1 MESQIQQKR
10 SRGFMGILK
19 QIGPGIVAALAL
31 FAAGDIS
38 LMTLMGA
45 KWGYSGLWLA
55 VLAVGTLFA
64 FFTVTSKYHLST
76 KESIVWAMV
85 RPAHGHWIR
94 YFTWF
99 GVLLAPF
106 LYNTYIIKGMGE
118 SWNYLV
124 PPISAKIWSI
134 VWILIGLWMFR
145 KNIYNTMEWTFK
157 IILSVLS
164 LTVLYLFI
172 TVKPSFVGLLGSL
185 IPRFLE
191 GGSASD
197 TFSLGLSIMG
207 ATTTSIIILG
217 YCYMISEKGWTEM
230 QHKRSM
236 WWDSFISCALTLVFN
251 AMLFAVAVE
260 TLYGKGLEVKTV
272 HDLAKVLGMNL
283 GTFGY
288 YMFYIGL
295 FAAVYSSWIGMTYM
309 GALVAQ
315 ESMVSNFGKKA
326 DESNARFRIPLLF
339 VLIVP
344 AIFTFTNVGFVTLVR
359 FASAILTF
367 LFLVPLFLILL
378 LSNCKKFAPNPEKF
392 KEYRAVWWENAFL
405 GVTFIVIVYMC
416 YKLVISWF

>member
-1 MESQIQQKR
+1 METQAQQQR
-10 SRGFMGILK
+10 SGGILDSLK

-38 LMTLMGA
+38 LMTLMGS
-45 KWGYSGLWLA
+45 KWGYNGLWLV

-94 YFTWF
+94 YFSWF

-106 LYNTYIIKGMGE
+106 LYNSYIIKGMGQ

-124 PPISAKIWSI
+124 PPVSAKIWSV
-134 VWILIGLWMFR
+134 VWIVIGLWLFR
-145 KNIYNTMEWTFK
+145 KNIYHRMEGIFK
-157 IILSVLS
+157 IILAVLS

-172 TVKPSFVGLLGSL
+172 AVKPSFVGVLSSL
-185 IPRFLE
+185 IPRFLP
-191 GGSASD
+191 GGTAFD

-217 YCYMISEKGWTEM
+217 YCYMISEKGWTGM

-236 WWDSFISCALTLVFN
+236 WWDSFVSCALTLVFN
-251 AMLFAVAVE
+251 AMLFVVAVE
-260 TLYGKGLEVKTV
+260 TLHNKGIEVKTI
-272 HDLAKVLGMNL
+272 HDLAKVLGINL
-283 GTFGY
+283 GMFGY

-309 GALVAQ
+309 GALVAK
-315 ESMVSNFGKKA
+315 ESMASHLGEKL
-326 DESNARFRIPLLF
+326 DESDLGFRVPLYI
-339 VLIVP
+339 VLIAP
-344 AIFTFTNVGFVTLVR
+344 AIFTFTDVGFITLIR
-359 FASAILTF
+359 FATAVLTF

-378 LSNCKKFAPNPEKF
+378 LSNIKRFAPDPEKF
-392 KEYRAVWWENAFL
+392 EEYRAVWWENTFL
-405 GVTFIVIVYMC
+405 GLTFIVIVYMC
-416 YKLVISWF
+416 YKLVAGWF

>member
-1 MESQIQQKR
+1 MESKIQEDRK
-10 SRGFMGILK
+10 GGVLGVLK

-38 LMTLMGA
+38 LMTLMGS

-85 RPAHGHWIR
+85 RPAYGQWIR

-118 SWNYLV
+118 SWNYIV
-124 PPISAKIWSI
+124 PPVSAKIWSV
-134 VWILIGLWMFR
+134 VWVVIGLWIFR

-157 IILSVLS
+157 IILTVLS

-172 TVKPSFVGLLGSL
+172 AVKPSFIGLLTSL

-191 GGSASD
+191 GGTASD

-217 YCYMISEKGWTEM
+217 YCYMISEKGWTGM
-230 QHKRSM
+230 QHKKAM
-236 WWDSFISCALTLVFN
+236 WWDSFVSCALTLVFN

-260 TLYGKGLEVKTV
+260 TLHGKGLEVKTV

-283 GTFGY
+283 GAFGY

-315 ESMVSNFGKKA
+315 ESMVSHFGKKA
-326 DESNARFRIPLLF
+326 DESDPRFRIPLLF

-344 AIFTFTNVGFVTLVR
+344 MIFTFTNVGFITLVR
-359 FASAILTF
+359 FATAILTF

-378 LSNCKKFAPNPEKF
+378 LSNCKRFAPSPEKF
-392 KEYRAVWWENAFL
+392 EEYRAVWWENAFL
-405 GVTFIVIVYMC
+405 GITFIVIVYMC
-416 YKLVISWF
+416 YKLIASWV